1 MNKIKFSLLTLL
13 LFLPLFIYAQPI
25 SGPKDCCKLRTRVD
39 LGSHGSCD
47 KDKIVASNE
56 NSAQDCGVEYSS
68 ADFPGVH
75 YQYTIN
81 ICTTGPIWPMFCF
94 ADAIQFTTNW
104 IFYILTII
112 VTLMAIYGGFNI
124 VTSAGD
130 PKKMETGR
138 KILTFALIGL
148 VVALIAK
155 FLPYVII
162 FFVAR

>member
-1 MNKIKFSLLTLL
+1 MNKIILSLLTLL
-13 LFLPLFIYAQPI
+13 LVLPLFIYAQPI
-25 SGPKDCCKLRTRVD
+25 SGPKECCKLRTKVN
-39 LGSHGSCD
+39 LGNYGTCD
-47 KDKIVASNE
+47 KDKIVAPNDISASECGGVYRYTDPNTNETISNL
-56 NSAQDCGVEYSS
+56 
-68 ADFPGVH
+68 
-75 YQYTIN
+75 
-81 ICTTGPIWPMFCF
+81 CTTGPIWSMFCLI
-94 ADAIQFTTNW
+94 DTVQFTTNW